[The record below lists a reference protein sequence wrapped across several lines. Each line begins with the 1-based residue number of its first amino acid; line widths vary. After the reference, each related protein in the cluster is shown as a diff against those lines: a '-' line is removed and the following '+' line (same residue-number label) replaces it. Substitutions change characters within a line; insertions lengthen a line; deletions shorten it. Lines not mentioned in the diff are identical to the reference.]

1 MAAFYGLISLCEEL
15 QGVDDF
21 VFTFGAG
28 VLLLLL
34 LLLLPILLLLSTVYF
49 WAKLT
54 T

>member
-34 LLLLPILLLLSTVYF
+34 LLLPILLLLSTVYF